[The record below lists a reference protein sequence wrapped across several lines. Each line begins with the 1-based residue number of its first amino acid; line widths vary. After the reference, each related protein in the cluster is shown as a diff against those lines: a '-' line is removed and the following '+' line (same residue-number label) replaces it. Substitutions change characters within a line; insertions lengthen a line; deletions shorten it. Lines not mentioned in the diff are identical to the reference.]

1 MRAQSYLFVES
12 ESFFSNGQSRLY
24 FVQFSKG
31 LLGETF
37 RHVKTIQKYELKT
50 NHNYLETIKIY
61 IPFAIIMQMF
71 FTPLGKGVMH
81 LTNTLFG
88 SKSSVASSPQSQ
100 TNLG

>member
-1 MRAQSYLFVES
+1 MVSQDCTLF
-12 ESFFSNGQSRLY
+12 NSR
-24 FVQFSKG
+24 KG
-31 LLGETF
+31 LLGETS

-71 FTPLGKGVMH
+71 FTPVGKGVMH
-81 LTNTLFG
+81 LTNTMFG
-88 SKSSVASSPQSQ
+88 SKRSVASSPQSQ